1 MATNYLSASLL
12 STTYQNMLDADDREN
27 EKQLHRHLKSAAS
40 GGYDPNGT
48 DPLRNGNNHLVS
60 YANSDGTSTEEYW
73 QQLRI
78 ENHTPKVET
87 QLIPTIL
94 EKKRNFT
101 EYTVPPRPETERER
115 RIRMMK
121 ERVLRSLEIIRK
133 IAANAANSSG

>member
-27 EKQLHRHLKSAAS
+27 EKQLYRALKSAAS
-40 GGYDPNGT
+40 GGYDLQGT
-48 DPLRNGNNHLVS
+48 DPLRDGNTHIVS

-73 QQLRI
+73 QQVRI
-78 ENHTPKVET
+78 SNSTPAVWT
-87 QLIPTIL
+87 DLVPTIL

>member
-94 EKKRNFT
+94 EKKRNFN
-101 EYTVPPRPETERER
+101 EYTPPPRPETDRER
-115 RIRMMK
+115 ALRKVRETIQRMIELAK
-121 ERVLRSLEIIRK
+121 S
-133 IAANAANSSG
+133 AASTNTSG

>member
-12 STTYQNMLDADDREN
+12 SSTYQNMLDADDREN
-27 EKQLHRHLKSAAS
+27 EKQLHRQLKSAAS

-48 DPLRNGNNHLVS
+48 DPLRDGNAHLVS

-87 QLIPTIL
+87 QLVPTIL

-101 EYTVPPRPETERER
+101 EYTVPPSPETEKEKAMRLAQELIK
-115 RIRMMK
+115 RI
-121 ERVLRSLEIIRK
+121 LASSLK
-133 IAANAANSSG
+133 AVG

>member
-27 EKQLHRHLKSAAS
+27 EKQLYRALKSAAS
-40 GGYDPNGT
+40 GGYDLQGT
-48 DPLRNGNNHLVS
+48 DPLRDGNTHIVS

-73 QQLRI
+73 QQVRV
-78 ENHTPKVET
+78 ENFTPKVET

>member
-27 EKQLHRHLKSAAS
+27 EKQLYRALKSAAS
-40 GGYDPNGT
+40 GGYDLQGT
-48 DPLRNGNNHLVS
+48 DPLRDGNTHIVS

-73 QQLRI
+73 QQVRI
-78 ENHTPKVET
+78 SNSTPAVWT
-87 QLIPTIL
+87 DLVPTIL

-115 RIRMMK
+115 RIRMMR
-121 ERVLRSLEIIRK
+121 EMVLRSLENIRK
-133 IAANAANSSG
+133 IAADAANSSG

>member
-12 STTYQNMLDADDREN
+12 STAYQNMLDADDREN
-27 EKQLHRHLKSAAS
+27 QKQLNRALESAVS
-40 GGYDPNGT
+40 GGYDLQGT
-48 DPLRNGNNHLVS
+48 DPLRDGNTHLVS

-78 ENHTPKVET
+78 SNSTPKVET
-87 QLIPTIL
+87 QLVPTIL

-115 RIRMMK
+115 RIR
-121 ERVLRSLEIIRK
+121 RVRE
-133 IAANAANSSG
+133 

>member
-27 EKQLHRHLKSAAS
+27 EKQLHRHLKSVAS
-40 GGYDPNGT
+40 GGYDLQGT
-48 DPLRNGNNHLVS
+48 DPLRDGNTHIVS

-73 QQLRI
+73 QQVRI
-78 ENHTPKVET
+78 SNSTPAVWT
-87 QLIPTIL
+87 DLVPTIL

>member
-40 GGYDPNGT
+40 GGYDLQGT
-48 DPLRNGNNHLVS
+48 DPLRDGNNHLVS

-73 QQLRI
+73 QQVRV
-78 ENHTPKVET
+78 ENFTPKVET

-115 RIRMMK
+115 RIRMMR
-121 ERVLRSLEIIRK
+121 EMVLRSLENIRK
-133 IAANAANSSG
+133 IAADAANSSG